1 MIYRITEIEF
11 DFDDE
16 VHPDE
21 QAELYEEIL
30 GSVWQAGDSD
40 DLIEEITTATGWCIK
55 SIDYIHILC

>member
-21 QAELYEEIL
+21 QAELYEGIL

-40 DLIEEITTATGWCIK
+40 DLIEEITSVAGYCIK
-55 SIDYIHILC
+55 SIDYRHVLN